1 MAQGRARGQGCRG
14 VQGPGVLPVACRD
27 EMSFAKRLQNVCAGP
42 GRCVWIVGAAHTGCA
57 EPSWEAGGR
66 YEILMVAYI
75 HEMFQSKRM
84 AEAIAIARGMEE
96 ELEEEEEEEEEERPE
111 TSTTPEPPAEVSEEH
126 TLHHTP
132 LHCTAM
138 SVRL

>member
-1 MAQGRARGQGCRG
+1 MTVDYQ
-14 VQGPGVLPVACRD
+14 
-27 EMSFAKRLQNVCAGP
+27 
-42 GRCVWIVGAAHTGCA
+42 
-57 EPSWEAGGR
+57 
-66 YEILMVAYI
+66 
-75 HEMFQSKRM
+75 HEKFQSKRM

-126 TLHHTP
+126 TLHPTP

-138 SVRL
+138 SLTSRKVNV